1 MIKFDQVSF
10 QYPNTETAVLRD
22 VNLTIF
28 PGTLTLL
35 SGASGSGK
43 STLLRCINGLVPHFT
58 GGMIRGK
65 ISVFNS
71 DPIKD
76 GPEAMATTV
85 GFVFQEPEAQFVYD
99 YVEDEIAFALE
110 NLGVLTDEMHRRV
123 RSTIGNLGLSE
134 IQQKAVISLS
144 GGEKQKVAI
153 ASALV
158 CEPKVLVLDEPTSQ
172 LDPVSADEVLQYI
185 LTLKHALNLTIILSE
200 HRLERLLPYTDS
212 ILYLTDDHRYIYGTP
227 QEILPQ
233 MDQVPP
239 IIEIGRMLNL
249 KPLPLTPEAFPHQD
263 INVQNSKPINQESE
277 IPDETLK
284 LSHFYVSIG
293 SQEIIKNVDFTLFQS
308 EIHVLLGQNGAGKT
322 TLLRAIMG
330 LLPHTGDKYLFGEDI
345 SADKLR
351 TIIEHLAYLP
361 QNPSDLLFAETVLD
375 ELKITLDNHHLQE
388 NESELISFLD
398 QFGLAERSHRYP
410 RDLSIGERQRTALA
424 AITVHDPEI
433 ILMDEPTRGLD
444 YRNKKSLSALLHRWR
459 DQGKTILVVTHDI
472 EFGAMI
478 ADRVTLLEAGKIQFT
493 GSPQVAFSEMSGYKT
508 QSAQIFPDTGWI
520 TPAQIP
526 PLS

>member
-1 MIKFDQVSF
+1 MIRFNRVSF
-10 QYPNTETAVLRD
+10 RYPNTASPVLRD
-22 VNLTIF
+22 ISLTIP

-58 GGMIRGK
+58 GGTISGQ
-65 ISVFNS
+65 ISVFTA

-76 GPEAMATTV
+76 GPETMAATV

-99 YVEDEIAFALE
+99 IVEDEIAFALE
-110 NLGVLTDEMHRRV
+110 NMGVPRDEMHRRV
-123 RSTIGNLGLSE
+123 DSTINSLGLSE
-134 IQQKAVISLS
+134 LQQKAVSALS

-158 CEPKVLVLDEPTSQ
+158 CQPKVLVLDEPTSQ
-172 LDPVSADEVLQYI
+172 LDPISADDVLQYI
-185 LTLKHALNLTIILSE
+185 LTLKHSLNLTIILSE
-200 HRLERLLPYTDS
+200 HRLERLLPYTDN
-212 ILYLTDDHRYIYGTP
+212 ILYLTDDHQYIYGAP

-239 IIEIGRMLNL
+239 IIEIGKKLNL
-249 KPLPLTPEAFPHQD
+249 SLFPLKPETFPNQAIKTHYSGTTNQDTVLP
-263 INVQNSKPINQESE
+263 N
-277 IPDETLK
+277 ETLK
-284 LSHFYVSIG
+284 LSDFCVSID
-293 SQEIIKNVDFTLFQS
+293 SQEIIKNVDLTLFQS
-308 EIHVLLGQNGAGKT
+308 EIHVLMGHNGAGKT

-330 LLPHTGDKYLFGEDI
+330 LLPHSGGKYLNGEDI
-345 SADKLR
+345 SANRLR
-351 TIIEHLAYLP
+351 TIIDHIAYLP
-361 QNPSDLLFAETVLD
+361 QNPSDLLFAETIMD
-375 ELKITLDNHHLQE
+375 EIKITLNNHQILK
-388 NESELISFLD
+388 NEPELVSFLE
-398 QFGLAERSHRYP
+398 QFGLAEKSQRYP

-424 AITVHDPEI
+424 AITVHAPSI

-444 YRNKKSLSALLHRWR
+444 YQNKKSLSSLLQRWCKH
-459 DQGKTILVVTHDI
+459 GKTILVVTHDV

-493 GSPQVAFSEMSGYKT
+493 GSPKAAFSQIIGYKT
-508 QSAQIFPDTGWI
+508 QTAQIFPGTGWI